1 MFWRWLFCL
10 LEACVDK
17 CKDCTVWKTNVQRTF
32 CPNFVLTRWTV
43 IMNEFFVVMW
53 LNWIWT
59 NICVSF
65 AVQYMIILKAFFS
78 IFSLTTQWNK
88 PLHRLVFMDKYCFLL
103 TMAQCD
109 KCTTKLHLVAL
120 GREPKIRNVV
130 LASRCCTEQNGHFCQ
145 TQSLNKFKKVLKTEL
160 FRAHLFVSVSSL
172 LPSAL
177 IYTTQKI

>member
-10 LEACVDK
+10 LEACVEK

-65 AVQYMIILKAFFS
+65 AVQYICGYWKQTTERRHKLGKRSQPLFS
-78 IFSLTTQWNK
+78 WRRAEYTVQNVETT
-88 PLHRLVFMDKYCFLL
+88 
-103 TMAQCD
+103 TA
-109 KCTTKLHLVAL
+109 
-120 GREPKIRNVV
+120 
-130 LASRCCTEQNGHFCQ
+130 
-145 TQSLNKFKKVLKTEL
+145 L
-160 FRAHLFVSVSSL
+160 FRANTSYMVCTCKFTSDSYFLFK
-172 LPSAL
+172 
-177 IYTTQKI
+177 TQHGRIPMDPAILAAIGHCFIAKQKKIKNTDARLWGDAHGDQKSETFFGP